1 VHLGADAAH
10 PVRPSTPLGVI
21 PEQAAAQI
29 VLQCR
34 GISMRFGKGS
44 DSTVAL
50 EQIDLDVARGEFL
63 VLLGP
68 SGCGKST
75 LLYLMAGLLLPTTGT
90 VTMGGEL
97 IRGPSPRRGVVFQDF
112 ALFPWLTVE
121 DNIRFG
127 LDLAVQRHHGPNDG
141 GRVVLELVKTMGL
154 SEFQRHKPHQ
164 LSGGMRQRVAIART
178 LAPDPEVMLMDEPF
192 GSLDAQTRT
201 ALQRELAALAQRTGK
216 TTVFVTHSI
225 EEAALL
231 ASRVVIL
238 SRRPGRIQRVLP
250 VTMPRLR
257 WNWKTEFPADY
268 LQLVSD
274 LEAALAETTVE
285 SRT

>member
-1 VHLGADAAH
+1 
-10 PVRPSTPLGVI
+10 
-21 PEQAAAQI
+21 
-29 VLQCR
+29 
-34 GISMRFGKGS
+34 MRFGKGS
-44 DSTVAL
+44 DSTHAL
-50 EQIDLDVARGEFL
+50 EHIDLDVARGEFL

-90 VTMGGEL
+90 VTMGGEV

-121 DNIRFG
+121 DNIGFG
-127 LDLAVQRHHGPNDG
+127 LDLAVQRGHGRNDA
-141 GRVVLELVKTMGL
+141 GRVVLELIKTMGL

-201 ALQRELAALAQRTGK
+201 ALQREVADLAQRTGK

-231 ASRVVIL
+231 ASRVAIL
-238 SRRPGRIQRVLP
+238 SRRPGRIRRLLP
-250 VTMPRLR
+250 VSMPRMR
-257 WNWKTEFPADY
+257 WNWKTEFPTEY
-268 LQLVSD
+268 LGLVSE
-274 LEAALAETTVE
+274 LEAALAEATGDSTP
-285 SRT
+285 